1 MIKMKGTVACAGT
14 ALGRILVV
22 EKSINAVEKK
32 CIESAQTEM
41 KRLRDAIEAEKIAL
55 QALYERTL
63 AEVGEK
69 EAAVFEV
76 YGMLVADNGYRQCA
90 EDIVCTQMV
99 NAEYAVAQTG
109 EQFAARFAGM
119 DDAYMQER
127 AADIKD
133 ITRRLINRL
142 QGCKEASLE
151 LTEPVILVAEEL
163 LPSQVAGFRKEY
175 ALAFVTAQGGINS
188 HTAILARSMGIPML
202 TGVELD
208 FSRLQTGME
217 AIVNGVTGE
226 FVSEPDVRVKEL
238 VQKQIAVEKEQA
250 AEAQVLLHSVKGKET
265 VTKSGRKIELFANA
279 GSVEDVKAALL
290 HDAEGIGLFRS
301 EYLFMGRDTLP
312 DEEEQF
318 AVYKQIAE
326 VCGNKKAIIRT
337 MDVGA
342 DKQAP
347 CFALEKEENPA
358 MGYRGIRIC
367 LDKTDIF
374 KTQLRAIYRAAAYG
388 NLAVM
393 YPMIVSTEEVEAIK
407 QVSAK
412 VKAELAAQ
420 GLCYK
425 EIEEGIMIETPA
437 AVLISD
443 KLAEMMDFFSIGTN
457 DLTQYTL
464 AVDRQNAKLAGIYN
478 PRHEAVLLMIRM
490 VVENAHSA
498 GKRVGICGELA
509 ADEQMTKL
517 FVEMG
522 VDELSVAPTAVLGL
536 RRIVR
541 EME

>member
-1 MIKMKGTVACAGT
+1 MIKTKGTVACAGI

-22 EKSINAVEKK
+22 EKSINAVEQKS
-32 CIESAQTEM
+32 IESAMAET
-41 KRLRDAIEAEKIAL
+41 KRIRDAIDAEKIAL

-63 AEVGEK
+63 AEAGEK

-76 YGMLVADNGYRQCA
+76 YGMLVADNGYRQRA
-90 EDIVCTQMV
+90 EDMVCEQMV

-109 EQFAARFAGM
+109 EQLAARFAGM
-119 DDAYMQER
+119 EDAYMQER

-133 ITRRLINRL
+133 ITRRLIKRL
-142 QGCKEASLE
+142 QGQKEASLE

-163 LPSQVAGFRKEY
+163 LPSQVAGLRKEY
-175 ALAFVTAQGGINS
+175 VLAFVTAQGGINS

-202 TGVELD
+202 TGVEMDLGQ
-208 FSRLQTGME
+208 LQSGTE
-217 AIVNGVTGE
+217 AIVNGITGE
-226 FVSEPDVRVKEL
+226 FVSEPEANVRAM
-238 VQKQIAVEKEQA
+238 VQKQIATEKEQA
-250 AEAQVLLHSVKGKET
+250 AETQALLHSVKGKET
-265 VTKSGRKIELFANA
+265 VTKSGKEIELFANA
-279 GSVEDVKAALL
+279 GSVEDVKAALAN
-290 HDAEGIGLFRS
+290 DAEGIGLFRS

-318 AVYKQIAE
+318 DVYKQIAE
-326 VCGNKKAIIRT
+326 ACGDKKAIIRT
-337 MDVGA
+337 VDLGA
-342 DKQAP
+342 DKQAE
-347 CFALEKEENPA
+347 CLALEKEENPA

-407 QVSAK
+407 QVSVE

-425 EIEEGIMIETPA
+425 EVEEGIMIETPA
-437 AVLISD
+437 AVMISD
-443 KLAEMMDFFSIGTN
+443 KLAEMVDFFSIGTN

-464 AVDRQNAKLAGIYN
+464 AADRQNAKLAGLYN
-478 PRHEAVLLMIRM
+478 PRHKAVLRMIQM
-490 VVENAHSA
+490 VVENAHDA
-498 GKRVGICGELA
+498 GKKVCICGELA
-509 ADEQMTKL
+509 SDEQMTKV

-522 VDELSVAPTAVLGL
+522 VDELSVAPTYVLGL
-536 RRIVR
+536 RKIVR